1 MRSRRPKFR
10 ARRIGLFLWALS
22 LGPVLPSQSGNYLA
36 PRPGTLALWHMD
48 EGKGQVVHDAG
59 PFGLHGS
66 LAPGA
71 AWVKAPWGR
80 AIQSHPKTGAFQVPD
95 TRNLIRL
102 SYPFTLEAWV
112 RLDDLTVPVLPI
124 LSRRG
129 PSGSS
134 VFEIRFMTFPAGF
147 AFKVLDPHGVPQ
159 VLFGR
164 MDVKAGS
171 WHHVAVTWDGKE
183 ARLFGDGLL
192 LSKLSLSPF
201 QAPDLKQPL
210 LAGEGEKGT
219 YLRGALDEI
228 HVAAGVLSPASFR
241 SGWANYGQ
249 GKPGYMGIGPV
260 LSYRGGPPSTTSLG
274 MNLLVDKGMPSMPGL
289 LFLSPR
295 PASIAFGGGW
305 LLVSP
310 PEMVTTPIQL
320 DGGIMGIPGSARAS
334 LLLPPP
340 GPTILGRPL
349 FFQVLLVDLKAP
361 GYFSMTPGLALWF
374 PF

>member
-1 MRSRRPKFR
+1 MRSRRPKSR
-10 ARRIGLFLWALS
+10 ARKTGFLLWALL
-22 LGPVLPSQSGNYLA
+22 LGPALPAQSGNYLA

-59 PFGLHGS
+59 PFHLHGS
-66 LAPGA
+66 LQAGA
-71 AWVKAPWGR
+71 GWVKAPWGM

-95 TRNLIRL
+95 PWNLIRL

-112 RLDDLTVPVLPI
+112 RLDDLSVPVLPI

-147 AFKVLDPHGVPQ
+147 AFKVLDTHGVPQ

-164 MDVKAGS
+164 MSVKPGS
-171 WHHVAVTWDGKE
+171 WHHVAVTWDGKV
-183 ARLFGDGLL
+183 ARLYGDGFL
-192 LSKLSLSPF
+192 LSRLSLSPF
-201 QAPDLKQPL
+201 QVPDLKQPL
-210 LAGEGEKGT
+210 LAGAGENGT

-228 HVAAGVLSPASFR
+228 HVAAGVLPPSSFR
-241 SGWANYGQ
+241 SGWARYGQ
-249 GKPGYMGIGPV
+249 GKPGYMGIGPT

-274 MNLLVDKGMPSMPGL
+274 MHILVDKGMPSMPGL
-289 LFLSPR
+289 LFLSTR
-295 PASIAFGGGW
+295 PAHLAFGGGW
-305 LLVSP
+305 LMVSP
-310 PEMVTTPIQL
+310 QEMVPTPIQL
-320 DGGIMGIPGSARAS
+320 DGGIMGIPGSARTS

-340 GPTILGRPL
+340 GPTILGRLL

-361 GYFSMTPGLALWF
+361 GYFSMSPGMAIWF